1 MATEE
6 GKAAALQELEATFGM
21 ADTNQDGFLDH
32 AEFAQFLE
40 YHNGNLTSRGVATQD
55 FSAIKDKMYEFF
67 NHETPADGISKD
79 DIKKAFAKIS
89 AAVKARLQ

>member
-40 YHNGNLTSRGVATQD
+40 YHNGNLTSRGVAT
-55 FSAIKDKMYEFF
+55 
-67 NHETPADGISKD
+67 
-79 DIKKAFAKIS
+79 
-89 AAVKARLQ
+89 